1 MRIIAFAGQARCG
14 KTTFARA
21 FAAAAFDAAATPV
34 IRSFAGPLKRAA
46 AEAGFD
52 KETNP
57 LEYRE
62 YCQTEGAA
70 RRSEDPNYWLDQ
82 FKGELADLAAADAA
96 HLAEALADDRDYHET
111 IVLID
116 DLRYE
121 NEYDLVREV
130 SGQVCL
136 VVRPDGR
143 LPEADADWRGHE
155 SEDFGNYW
163 SSQEEAEQD
172 GMFDMVF
179 VNDVPNEAAVMR
191 AGPSC
196 FTLTMME
203 AMTPKHALEEDKFED
218 DGADD
223 DFEIDTGDATLDEL
237 LDCFRQLKEQAD
249 QGFGL
254 VDEDIELEDDD
265 EDEDPNPEDI
275 DHGPFN

>member
-14 KTTFARA
+14 KTTFARS
-21 FAAAAFDAAATPV
+21 FAAAAYDAAATPV

-57 LEYRE
+57 IEYRD

-70 RRSEDPNYWLDQ
+70 RRSEDPDYWLNQ
-82 FKGELADLAAADAA
+82 FRDELADLAAADAA
-96 HLAEALADDRDYHET
+96 HLADALTDGRDYHET

-121 NEYDLVREV
+121 NEFDLVRETG
-130 SGQVCL
+130 GQVCL
-136 VVRPDGR
+136 VMRPDGR
-143 LPEADADWRGHE
+143 LPEADAPWRDHE
-155 SEDFGNYW
+155 SEEFGNYW
-163 SSQEEAEQD
+163 ASQDEAEQD

-179 VNDVPNEAAVMR
+179 VNDVPSEDAVMR
-191 AGPSC
+191 AGKTC

-203 AMTPKHALEEDKFED
+203 AMTPRHAIEEEPL
-218 DGADD
+218 DD
-223 DFEIDTGDATLDEL
+223 DDDAVDATLDEL
-237 LDCFRQLKEQAD
+237 LDLFRQLKEQAD
-249 QGFGL
+249 EGFGL
-254 VDEDIELEDDD
+254 TDENIELEDDD
-265 EDEDPNPEDI
+265 DEEDI